1 MKNKFAYFAFMFM
14 LICLMCFLPHQEVL
28 AKSFEN
34 NNAILT
40 TEEGGEGEVVEEPT
54 DPTTEEKIYEDLK
67 KGGYELNNSSDIED
81 NNLYSALLQVIKQY
95 IKDTYDGYIYTDSTL
110 YNTMF
115 KKIETIDIRSMD
127 IKTLNG
133 IEKIR
138 FDSLK
143 SLSVVDNQITEIKST
158 YFERMPNL
166 EVLDLS
172 NNKIK
177 SVDVTGAT
185 KLNKI
190 NFSSNNIEKINLSFL
205 TSTNIDV
212 NLSNN
217 IIMSMTDIGLPTR
230 AGAIHLNIINNNI
243 ADLTEEYFEY
253 DRLTMNI
260 GVQGIVGK
268 TSTKV
273 FDTST
278 DIAFYKTN
286 LAGVYM
292 KIYKCEV
299 GDILYKTIT
308 DADIAGNCL
317 LEKFEVGEYLVE
329 YYLGDNPLYVALDSE
344 KTGFKTYNFKVN
356 PTACTFKYEFK
367 GKIYDKFDEK
377 VTGKV
382 KVLLSCEEGAEIYYK
397 VGGSDWTKGN
407 EIMCDKGGNYSIT
420 AKVVKDGYESEEANV
435 LIMTSLNT
443 VVPDI
448 LMLILVLL
456 FTLTLFLIVVPIVS
470 KKWFKN

>member
-1 MKNKFAYFAFMFM
+1 MKNKFAFFAFMFL
-14 LICLMCFLPHQEVL
+14 LICMMCFLPHQVVL
-28 AKSFEN
+28 AESFEDT
-34 NNAILT
+34 NALLA
-40 TEEGGEGEVVEEPT
+40 EEGENIEEPT

-67 KGGYELNNSSDIED
+67 KGGYELNNSTDIED
-81 NNLYSALLQVIKQY
+81 NNLYSALLQIVKQY
-95 IKDTYDGYIYTDSTL
+95 IKETYEGYIYTDSTL

-158 YFERMPNL
+158 YFERMQNL

-177 SVDVTGAT
+177 NVDVTGAN
-185 KLNKI
+185 KINKI
-190 NFSSNNIEKINLSFL
+190 NFSSNNIESINLSFL

-217 IIMSMTDIGLPTR
+217 VIASITDIGLPTR
-230 AGAIHLNIINNNI
+230 AESIHLNIINNNI
-243 ADLTEEYFEY
+243 LDLTDEYFEY
-253 DRLTMNI
+253 LDLNV
-260 GVQGIVGK
+260 GVQGIVDK
-268 TSTKV
+268 SSTKTI
-273 FDTST
+273 DTST
-278 DIAFYKTN
+278 DVTFFKTN
-286 LAGVYM
+286 IAGVYM
-292 KIYKCEV
+292 KIYKCGI
-299 GDILYKTIT
+299 GDILYKTISDT
-308 DADIAGNCL
+308 DITGNCL
-317 LEKFEVGEYLVE
+317 LERFGVGEYLVE
-329 YYLGDNPLYVALDSE
+329 YYLNDNPLYVALDSE
-344 KTGFKTYNFKVN
+344 KSGFKTYHFKVN

-397 VGGSDWTKGN
+397 FGSSDWTKGN

-420 AKVVKDGYESEEANV
+420 AKVVKDGYESEEKSV

-443 VVPDI
+443 VIPDI